1 MIVYT
6 FKFAD
11 ARVLTFEADGGDAP
25 AGGAARTAAP
35 ASWTALEYGQCAGC
49 PLAVGEHPHCPAAL
63 ALEEIATAF
72 AGLISHETV
81 DVEVRTP
88 ERTVVKRTDIQ
99 TALRSLM
106 GLKMAT
112 CGCPILGRLRGPAR
126 MHLPFGNFE
135 ETLVRIT
142 GAYLIQQYLVAG
154 QGGVPDW
161 TLKGLGQLFAELER
175 INICLKRRFDALD
188 QKDANLNA
196 IVAFL
201 SFSARATMSLE
212 EKLAE
217 LAPYAVG
224 GEINLPGRPTE
235 EPPEP
240 TSGGGPAAMAMAG
253 AAPTTVRATATS
265 AQIIG
270 FPVVRR
276 KVKPR
281 A

>member
-11 ARVLTFEADGGDAP
+11 ARVLTFETEGEAVKTCKAARVSAP
-25 AGGAARTAAP
+25 AF
-35 ASWTALEYGQCAGC
+35 WTALDYGQCAGC
-49 PLAVGEHPHCPAAL
+49 PLAVAEHPHCPAAL

-88 ERTVVKRTDIQ
+88 ERTVVKRTDTQ
-99 TALRSLM
+99 SALRSLM

-112 CGCPILGRLRGPAR
+112 CGCPILGRLKGPAR
-126 MHLPFGNFE
+126 LHLPFGNFE

-161 TLKGLGQLFAELER
+161 TLKGLGQLFTELER

-188 QKDANLNA
+188 QQDANLNA

-224 GEINLPGRPTE
+224 GELNLPVRPTE
-235 EPPEP
+235 ESPEP
-240 TSGGGPAAMAMAG
+240 ITAGGRSAVALAG
-253 AAPTTVRATATS
+253 AAPTTTRMIAPS

-276 KVKPR
+276 KVKQR